1 MPKVSINIPC
11 FNSEKYIAETLQSV
25 LSQTFEDF
33 EIILVNDGST
43 DKTEE
48 IIKTFSDPRIKYY
61 YQKNMG
67 LGNTRNRQ
75 LALSSGDFIAFL
87 DHDDIWLPT
96 KLEKQ
101 IPLFENQ
108 PKVGLVYCD
117 TIFFNDKGDVNRLY
131 NNRVPLRG
139 NVFRQIL
146 KDYFLAMPSVV
157 IRKKALDSQQQL
169 FDDNFSMSEERD
181 LFTRIA
187 YDWDFDYVGEPLAK
201 WRMHSKSLTFSKR
214 ELVSRET
221 ELTIAKFIEIY
232 PNFESEYK
240 SELVAMKVLNQ
251 YHYALLDWEKG
262 HSQNARSRL
271 KPFIWRDI
279 RYLAV
284 FFLSFLPF
292 AVYTKL
298 KWLRGTRPS

>member
-11 FNSEKYIAETLQSV
+11 FNSEKHIAETLQSV

-43 DKTEE
+43 DMTEE

-67 LGNTRNRQ
+67 LSKTRNKQ
-75 LALSSGDFIAFL
+75 LGLSSGDFIAFL

-101 IPLFENQ
+101 IQLFENQ

-117 TIFFNDKGDVNRLY
+117 TIFFNDKGDVKRLY
-131 NNRVPLRG
+131 SNRVPPRG

-146 KDYFLAMPSVV
+146 KNYFLAMPSVV
-157 IRKKALDSQQQL
+157 IRKQALESQQQW
-169 FDDNFSMSEERD
+169 FDENFSMSEEYD
-181 LFTRIA
+181 LFIRIA
-187 YDWDFDYVGEPLAK
+187 HDWDFDYVNEPLAK
-201 WRMHSKSLTFSKR
+201 WRMHSTSLTFSKR

-221 ELTIAKFIEIY
+221 ELIMAKFIKIY
-232 PNFESEYK
+232 PNFESKYK
-240 SELVAMKVLNQ
+240 SELVAMKAFTQ
-251 YHYALLDWEKG
+251 YQYALLDWEKG

-271 KPFIWRDI
+271 RPLIWLNI
-279 RYLAV
+279 RYFTVYL
-284 FFLSFLPF
+284 LSFLPF
-292 AVYTKL
+292 VVYTKL
-298 KWLRGTRPS
+298 KWLRGIRPS

>member
-1 MPKVSINIPC
+1 MPKVSVNIPC
-11 FNSEKYIAETLQSV
+11 FNSEKYIAETLQSA
-25 LSQTFEDF
+25 LNQTFEDF

-43 DKTEE
+43 DMTED
-48 IIKTFSDPRIKYY
+48 IIKKFSDPRIKYY

-75 LALSSGDFIAFL
+75 LALSSGEFIAFL

-101 IPLFENQ
+101 IRLFENH

-117 TIFFNDKGDVNRLY
+117 TIFFNDNGDLSRLFDIH
-131 NNRVPLRG
+131 NPLRG

-146 KDYFLAMPSVV
+146 KNYFLAMPSVV
-157 IRKKALDSQQQL
+157 IRKKALDSQQQW

-201 WRMHSKSLTFSKR
+201 WRMHSNSLTFTKK

-221 ELTIAKFIEIY
+221 EQIVEKFIEIY
-232 PNFESEYK
+232 PGFESEYK
-240 SELVAMKVLNQ
+240 SELTAMNAFVQ

-262 HSQNARSRL
+262 HSQDARSRL

-279 RYLAV
+279 RYIAV
-284 FFLSFLPF
+284 YFLSFLPF
-292 AVYTKL
+292 GVYTKL

>member
-43 DKTEE
+43 DMTEE

-61 YQKNMG
+61 YQKNIG
-67 LGNTRNRQ
+67 LGKTRNRQ

-117 TIFFNDKGDVNRLY
+117 TIFFNNKGDVKRLY
-131 NNRVPLRG
+131 NNRVPPRG

-146 KDYFLAMPSVV
+146 KNYFLAMPSVV
-157 IRKKALDSQQQL
+157 IRKKALDSQQQW
-169 FDDNFSMSEERD
+169 FDDNFSMSEECD

-187 YDWDFDYVGEPLAK
+187 HDWDFDYVNEPLAK
-201 WRMHSKSLTFSKR
+201 WRMHKASLTFSKR

-221 ELTIAKFIEIY
+221 ELIMAKFIEIY

-240 SELVAMKVLNQ
+240 SELVAMKAFTQ
-251 YHYALLDWEKG
+251 YQYALLDWEKG
-262 HSQNARSRL
+262 NSQNTRSRL
-271 KPFIWRDI
+271 KPFIWRNI
-279 RYLAV
+279 RYFIV
-284 FFLSFLPF
+284 YFLSLLPF

-298 KWLRGTRPS
+298 KWLSGTRPS